1 MDVASLS
8 GRVVRVGLVV
18 VVRFFFYFLIINVG
32 AAGVARADFAAD
44 LVRIH
49 AEAVG
54 GREQV
59 NALKS
64 LKATGVTRGEG
75 GDLRFIIWAE
85 RPNRIR
91 TEITSGDRTILQ
103 AWDGRGAPW
112 RADSKK
118 RQVVVLRGEAA
129 NEIKVEAE
137 FDDPLLAGPDR
148 KVALDYVGVVDVDGR
163 KLIRLFVT
171 HNFTATSSIYVDP
184 LSYLIVRREAVRDEK
199 GVGSVT
205 RTDYEDYRPVAGV
218 LMPHRLVT
226 FRDGKRLHETLIEH
240 IEANP
245 RLAPGFFE
253 LPAPSRD

>member
-1 MDVASLS
+1 M
-8 GRVVRVGLVV
+8 VRI
-18 VVRFFFYFLIINVG
+18 FFYFLIFNLG
-32 AAGVARADFAAD
+32 ALSAVRADFATD

-54 GREQV
+54 GRERV

-64 LKATGVTRGEG
+64 LKATGVTRGEN

-91 TEITSGDRTILQ
+91 TEITSGERTILQ

-118 RQVVVLRGEAA
+118 RQVSVLRGEAA

-137 FDDPLLAGPDR
+137 FDDPLLAGADR
-148 KVALDYVGVVDVDGR
+148 KIALDYVGVTEVDGR

-171 HNFTATSSIYVDP
+171 HNFTATSSVYLDP
-184 LSYLIVRREAVRDEK
+184 LSYLIVRREAARDEK
-199 GVGSVT
+199 GVSSVT

-226 FRDGKRLHETLIEH
+226 YRDGKRLHETLIEH
-240 IEANP
+240 IEPNP
-245 RLAPGFFE
+245 KLAPGFFE
-253 LPAPSRD
+253 LPTPSRE

>member
-1 MDVASLS
+1 MSVASLS
-8 GRVVRVGLVV
+8 GRAVRVGLAV
-18 VVRFFFYFLIINVG
+18 VVRFFLGFLIINFC
-32 AAGVARADFAAD
+32 AAAVVRADFAAD
-44 LVRIH
+44 LARIH

-54 GREQV
+54 GRERV
-59 NALKS
+59 KAFKS
-64 LKATGVTRGEG
+64 LKATGVTRGES

-103 AWDGRGAPW
+103 AWDGRGEPW

-118 RQVVVLRGEAA
+118 RQVSVLRGEAA

-148 KVALDYVGVVDVDGR
+148 KVSLDYAGEVELEGR
-163 KLIRLFVT
+163 ALLRLFVT
-171 HNFTATSSIYVDP
+171 HNFTATSTIYLDP
-184 LSYLIVRREAVRDEK
+184 LSYLIVRREVGRDEK
-199 GVGSVT
+199 GAGIT

-226 FRDGKRLHETLIEH
+226 YRDGKRLHETLIEH

-245 RLAPGFFE
+245 KLPPGFFE
-253 LPAPSRD
+253 LPTPSRD